1 MGKYVLAYTNF
12 FSEGHLPPPQ
22 SKSINSTDQIAVLG
36 PKPPHAWYLETS
48 AVYYSCDSVTVTG
61 GIVGTLSAESP
72 PRVDAF
78 GNTVNEKAVG
88 LHVHFITSCDI
99 LRVSCFLLLKN
110 TVGVIWVMGS

>member
-48 AVYYSCDSVTVTG
+48 AVYYSCDSVTG
-61 GIVGTLSAESP
+61 GIVATVSAESP
-72 PRVDAF
+72 PHVDAF
-78 GNTVNEKAVG
+78 GNTVNEKAGG
-88 LHVHFITSCDI
+88 LRVHFITSCDI
-99 LRVSCFLLLKN
+99 LSVSCFLLLKN